1 VISVNTFSKSW
12 LMTGFRLGWI
22 VMPEELIEDIGKLI
36 EYNTSCAP
44 PFVQRAGIA
53 AVDRGEPI
61 VVHNRVSLAAVSR
74 FSSGALDA
82 DPRNRGDDSAG
93 RHVCILSRRG
103 LTDSLNFCKKLVT
116 EAGLGLAPG
125 ISFGEEGEGFVRCA
139 LRQARSAWP
148 KVLPDCSAL
157 WVPCN
162 FTGSMVTAIHCIHM
176 AVHQTKAQS
185 MQGT

>member
-1 VISVNTFSKSW
+1 MESLAPAPSFLDIATAQDRVISVNTFSKSW

-61 VVHNRVSLAAVSR
+61 VVHTVSR
-74 FSSGALDA
+74 LRQSRDFLVAHLTQIPGIEATIPPGAMYA
-82 DPRNRGDDSAG
+82 FFRVA
-93 RHVCILSRRG
+93 G

-125 ISFGEEGEGFVRCA
+125 ISFGEEG
-139 LRQARSAWP
+139 
-148 KVLPDCSAL
+148 
-157 WVPCN
+157 
-162 FTGSMVTAIHCIHM
+162 
-176 AVHQTKAQS
+176 
-185 MQGT
+185 

>member
-1 VISVNTFSKSW
+1 MESLAPAPSFLDIATAQDRVISVNTFSKSW

-61 VVHNRVSLAAVSR
+61 VVHTVSR
-74 FSSGALDA
+74 LRQSRDFLLAHLTQIPGIEATIPPGAMYA
-82 DPRNRGDDSAG
+82 FFRVA
-93 RHVCILSRRG
+93 G
-103 LTDSLNFCKKLVT
+103 LTDSLNFCKNLVT

-125 ISFGEEGEGFVRCA
+125 ISFGEEGEGFVRWCFAASEERLAEGVARLQRA
-139 LRQARSAWP
+139 L
-148 KVLPDCSAL
+148 
-157 WVPCN
+157 
-162 FTGSMVTAIHCIHM
+162 GSMQLHR
-176 AVHQTKAQS
+176 
-185 MQGT
+185 